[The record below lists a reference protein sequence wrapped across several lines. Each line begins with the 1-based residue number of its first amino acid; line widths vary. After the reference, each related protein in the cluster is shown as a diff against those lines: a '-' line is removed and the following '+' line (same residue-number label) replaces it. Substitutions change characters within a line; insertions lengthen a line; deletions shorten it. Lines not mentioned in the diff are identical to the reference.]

1 MHKSFLSLF
10 LVVLLGMNQVN
21 AQKQN
26 SPVSPPAH
34 IELSK
39 PDAEGHRLSDTALV
53 ISSHSISPDSI
64 ISWKQSGKFE
74 YMTRIDSLLRNE
86 NGAHTEGG
94 NARERK
100 VIGDDLYPGID
111 SQEQFRLSPTIRI
124 ILGTIAGVLV
134 LILLFNLIKS
144 RGIFIRS
151 NNRKV
156 ATAIENGVEDWDF
169 HSGNSGYP
177 GLIKNAEEKG
187 DFRMAIRY
195 HFLLLLQTLA
205 DKELIKPARGK
216 TNALYIREIN
226 QLYRADFSGLVKIYE
241 HCWYG
246 YMPVS
251 ADRYAEISNRF
262 NQFQR

>member
-1 MHKSFLSLF
+1 MPKSFLSF
-10 LVVLLGMNQVN
+10 CLVVLLGMNQVN
-21 AQKQN
+21 AQKQDSLL
-26 SPVSPPAH
+26 SPQAN
-34 IELSK
+34 IGLGK
-39 PDAEGHRLSDTALV
+39 PDVIGHPLPDTALY

-86 NGAHTEGG
+86 NTAHAEGG
-94 NARERK
+94 NAGERK
-100 VIGDDLYPGID
+100 VIGNDLYPG
-111 SQEQFRLSPTIRI
+111 SAPEERFRLSPTFRI
-124 ILGTIAGVLV
+124 ILGTGAGVLLLV
-134 LILLFNLIKS
+134 LLFNLIKS
-144 RGIFIRS
+144 RSVFVRS

-156 ATAIENGVEDWDF
+156 ATGAEAEAEDLDF
-169 HSGNSGYP
+169 YSGNSGYP
-177 GLIKNAEEKG
+177 GLIKNAEEKEE
-187 DFRMAIRY
+187 FRMAIRY

-205 DKELIKPARGK
+205 DKELIQPARGK

-226 QLYRADFSGLVKIYE
+226 PLYRADFSDLVKVYE

-262 NQFQR
+262 NQFQT